1 MFDCSSLPYDQAAV
15 KVLNDEK
22 CRNKNFTKEDGQE
35 MIVKDTFLDILI
47 VVSKA
52 ESLQN
57 SMLIKKKIERM
68 NLKRYFRLLTN
79 TNELFS

>member
-35 MIVKDTFLDILI
+35 MIVKDTFLYILT
-47 VVSKA
+47 VPKA
-52 ESLQN
+52 ETLE
-57 SMLIKKKIERM
+57 ER
-68 NLKRYFRLLTN
+68 
-79 TNELFS
+79 

>member
-47 VVSKA
+47 VPS
-52 ESLQN
+52 
-57 SMLIKKKIERM
+57 IKNRISIERHAEGSGIWWVH
-68 NLKRYFRLLTN
+68 NHK
-79 TNELFS
+79 